1 MKDFQYLFSAQQ
13 VVFGPGSL
21 SKIAEVTEQFHLKR
35 MMLFTTKGFRTR
47 GYVDS
52 IENML
57 GERLVVAYDQ
67 VQPHVQDFQVREAL
81 AIAEE
86 QQIDAVIGLGGGSA
100 VGIAKAISLAL
111 EEKRTG
117 SPAKA
122 AFPTEQPL
130 IPVIAIPTTYA
141 GSEMT
146 PVYGITHEQGTIK
159 RKITVKDVKITP
171 KLTIYDPELTL
182 ELPQGVTAGSGIN
195 AFAHCIEAL
204 YSITKNPLSTA
215 AALGGIRSIGQSLVQ
230 CVVDG
235 RSLAARTEMLNGS
248 FLAGVALSNVDM
260 GLHHGICHVLGG
272 SAGVSH
278 GDANS
283 IMLSHVMRFNLDV
296 TANELAL
303 AAEAMGISTVGM
315 SAEEA
320 GAASADRVA
329 EWVKQMNLPSRLRD
343 VGVDKTDIPHL
354 AKVAFESRTVRNNPK
369 RIENVEQL
377 EQLLQA
383 AW

>member
-354 AKVAFESRTVRNNPK
+354 AKVAFESRTVQNNPK

>member
-1 MKDFQYLFSAQQ
+1 MNDFQYLFSAQQ

-67 VQPHVQDFQVREAL
+67 VRPHVQDFQVREAL

-86 QQIDAVIGLGGGSA
+86 QQVDAVIGLGGGSA

-117 SPAKA
+117 GPAKA

-235 RSLAARTEMLNGS
+235 RSLAARTEMLKGS

-296 TANELAL
+296 TADELAL
-303 AAEAMGISTVGM
+303 AAEAMGLSTVGM

-320 GAASADRVA
+320 GASSADRVS

-354 AKVAFESRTVRNNPK
+354 AKVAFESRTVQNNPK
-369 RIENVEQL
+369 RIEHVKQL